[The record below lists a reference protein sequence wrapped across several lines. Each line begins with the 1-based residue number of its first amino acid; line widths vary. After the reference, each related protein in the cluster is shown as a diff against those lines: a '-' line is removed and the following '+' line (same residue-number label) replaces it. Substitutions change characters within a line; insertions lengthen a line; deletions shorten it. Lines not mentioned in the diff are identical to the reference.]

1 MLNKKKCRVV
11 DGVLLMDK
19 PIMMTSNA
27 ALQSVK
33 RMYNAGKAGH
43 TGSLDPL
50 ASGMLPMCF
59 GGATKF
65 SQFLLNSDKSYF
77 VVAKLGVKTA
87 TGDSEGDIIR
97 ESEVKDIS
105 AEKLVEILDQFKG
118 TIEQVPSMYSAIKH
132 NGQPLYKLAR
142 KGIDVKRDSRKVS
155 IYELNLLKFDT
166 DNNLVEF
173 KIHCSKGTYVRTLI
187 DDIGDKLGCCAHVV
201 ALRRLSVGSYT
212 ESQMVSYKDIEKSVE
227 DYDVLDSFLLPIES
241 MLHNKDEVVLS
252 ESAIYYLE
260 RGQSIIAP
268 YEIESFGIVKLVRKN
283 GAFLGVGETLENG
296 KIAPRRLLNLKSN

>member
-132 NGQPLYKLAR
+132 NGQPLYKL
-142 KGIDVKRDSRKVS
+142 S
-155 IYELNLLKFDT
+155 
-166 DNNLVEF
+166 
-173 KIHCSKGTYVRTLI
+173 
-187 DDIGDKLGCCAHVV
+187 
-201 ALRRLSVGSYT
+201 
-212 ESQMVSYKDIEKSVE
+212 
-227 DYDVLDSFLLPIES
+227 
-241 MLHNKDEVVLS
+241 
-252 ESAIYYLE
+252 
-260 RGQSIIAP
+260 
-268 YEIESFGIVKLVRKN
+268 
-283 GAFLGVGETLENG
+283 
-296 KIAPRRLLNLKSN
+296 